1 MAFDLDDDELRATR
15 RMNGSDKNVGS
26 IEEDME
32 RCEQLTKLENANW
45 IGLSN
50 QLAIEHLIKGYKELE
65 EENAMLKKVN
75 KITENITTEEIEN
88 AIKEANKK
96 FIPVSLVEE
105 TIKRKKEYKLKY
117 EQEFADNKDENYFFD
132 INAMDKE
139 IQVLQELL
147 EKRK

>member
-1 MAFDLDDDELRATR
+1 MAFNLDDDELRATR

-32 RCEQLTKLENANW
+32 RCEQLTKLEHANW

-50 QLAIEHLIKGYKELE
+50 QHAIEHLIEAYKELK
-65 EENAMLKKVN
+65 EENEVWKNSYYEQKEFNN
-75 KITENITTEEIEN
+75 KQALYIVE
-88 AIKEANKK
+88 K

-105 TIKRKKEYKLKY
+105 KIEEIKNETWYIDCGLEAK
-117 EQEFADNKDENYFFD
+117 QSC
-132 INAMDKE
+132 IE
-139 IQVLQELL
+139 ILEELL